1 MTRQSSPSPD
11 DVLARTRRQACLR
24 IALFASPWTALC
36 LWFAARSSAPVWG
49 WLPLLAC
56 LAIASMGL
64 AMAWRTRH
72 RVWLAESINAH
83 PEFEDSAGLLLG
95 LDPAASPIAVL
106 QQSRLRARWQA
117 FDTTLLVPRRPLAPL
132 VWNLGVVLAL
142 AAALSTW
149 QGPLPEALLTRLPPP
164 LARALQVQSPALA
177 GMRLEVQ
184 PPAYTGLPRRSHDRG
199 SIEVPE
205 GSEVRW
211 QVRFGVEPDRAWL
224 QFEQGPRIA
233 LQATAGAWR
242 ATRAIHGATLY
253 RIVTEPALPPAQRGL
268 HAIQVSRD
276 QPPQVRATTPGRS
289 LTLRSAG
296 QTRWP
301 LVFTASDDH
310 GVSSRAELRIIQ
322 TSGEGENIASSER
335 SFSITGQGG
344 DRSKTFSHVF
354 DLARSGLTVGNDVIV
369 QLSVRD
375 NRQPRQQV
383 VRSDSV
389 ILRWPPE
396 AVGMAE
402 GMDGMAQRALPAY
415 FRSQRQ
421 IIIDAEKLIRERPRL
436 AAAVFM
442 RRADAIGV
450 DQHALRLRYG
460 QFLGEEGAEPSR
472 LPTNDVEDDGDE
484 HADHAADQPAAGHD
498 DAHAAEHAPGEADA
512 DALLAQISH
521 VHDVPEAATLLAPQT
536 RDVLRAALGEMWQSE
551 LHLRQG
557 EPAQA
562 LPFAN
567 RALAHIKQVQQADR
581 IYLPRIGSEQA
592 PIDFDRR
599 LGGKRDGLAP
609 RSNAWVAKPA
619 DASPLDALWQALAAD
634 RDERPIAPATLQAAT
649 RWLASHPNA
658 EGHSLAARAALDA
671 VRQQPACR
679 SCRQALRGAVWP
691 LLAPAA
697 SRPAQRA
704 AATPQG
710 NAYLDALQRELR
722 Q

>member
-1 MTRQSSPSPD
+1 M
-11 DVLARTRRQACLR
+11 
-24 IALFASPWTALC
+24 
-36 LWFAARSSAPVWG
+36 
-49 WLPLLAC
+49 
-56 LAIASMGL
+56 
-64 AMAWRTRH
+64 
-72 RVWLAESINAH
+72 
-83 PEFEDSAGLLLG
+83 
-95 LDPAASPIAVL
+95 
-106 QQSRLRARWQA
+106 
-117 FDTTLLVPRRPLAPL
+117 
-132 VWNLGVVLAL
+132 
-142 AAALSTW
+142 
-149 QGPLPEALLTRLPPP
+149 
-164 LARALQVQSPALA
+164 QSPALA
-177 GMRLEVQ
+177 GIRLEVQ

-199 SIEVPE
+199 NIEVAE

-211 QVRFGVEPDRAWL
+211 QVRFGVEPARAWL
-224 QFEQGPRIA
+224 QFEHGPRVA
-233 LQATAGAWR
+233 LQPGADAWR
-242 ATRAIHGATLY
+242 ATRAISAATLY

-268 HAIQVSRD
+268 HAIQVTRD

-296 QTRWP
+296 QIRWP
-301 LVFTASDDH
+301 VVFTAIDDH

-322 TSGEGENIASSER
+322 TSGEGENIATSER
-335 SFSITGQGG
+335 SFSITGKGSS
-344 DRSKTFSHVF
+344 RSKTFSYVF

-369 QLSVRD
+369 QLTVRD
-375 NRQPRQQV
+375 NRQPRPQV

-402 GMDGMAQRALPAY
+402 GMDGLALRALPAY

-436 AAAVFM
+436 AADVFM
-442 RRADAIGV
+442 QRSDAIGV

-460 QFLGEEGAEPSR
+460 QFLGEEGAESSR
-472 LPTNDVEDDGDE
+472 LPTNDVEEQGDD
-484 HADHAADQPAAGHD
+484 HADDAADKPAAGNDGAHD
-498 DAHAAEHAPGEADA
+498 AEHAPGESDA
-512 DALLAQISH
+512 DALLAQVSH

-536 RDVLRAALGEMWQSE
+536 RDILRAALGEMWQSE

-599 LGGKRDGLAP
+599 LSGKRDGLAS
-609 RSNAWVAKPA
+609 RSNAWVAKPMGT
-619 DASPLDALWQALAAD
+619 SPLDALWQALAAD
-634 RDERPIAPATLQAAT
+634 REDRSIAPATLQAAT
-649 RWLASHPNA
+649 GWLASNPDA
-658 EGHSLAARAALDA
+658 EGLSLAARAALDA

-679 SCRQALRGAVWP
+679 SCRHELRGALWP

-697 SRPAQRA
+697 SRPAPRA

-710 NAYLDALQRELR
+710 NAYLDALQREL
-722 Q
+722 QQ